1 MHRVSARAAHC
12 AATIALAAS
21 FLLTS
26 AAAAHHRVDIIW
38 SATTGS
44 GTTGGTTIVAAN
56 GDILTADILLTAD
69 AAEGGLQGYA
79 ISLRFDPLLG
89 NELDLVSAV
98 GFVPP
103 IAGWVASGSNPSST
117 LDSTVTNV
125 GEVNTFAAD
134 TGSAPF
140 MTSQQLIGQVQF
152 SVNNGVDDGIDVFSG
167 LFSAGDGLVVAG
179 GGPGDGVFNGASVIP
194 VASEI
199 PTLSQWGVLSMGMLL
214 LTAIALAVYRR
225 RPISGT

>member
-1 MHRVSARAAHC
+1 MHRVSARAARC
-12 AATIALAAS
+12 AVAFALAAS
-21 FLLTS
+21 LFISSEAT
-26 AAAAHHRVDIIW
+26 AHHRVDIIW

-56 GDILTADILLTAD
+56 GDILTADILLTPD
-69 AAEGGLQGYA
+69 VAEGGLQGYG

-103 IAGWVASGSNPSST
+103 IAGWAASGSNPSST

-140 MTSQQLIGQVQF
+140 MTSQELIGQVQF

>member
-12 AATIALAAS
+12 ATAFALVAS
-21 FLLTS
+21 LLIS
-26 AAAAHHRVDIIW
+26 SEAIAHHRVDIIW

-44 GTTGGTTIVAAN
+44 GTPGGTTIVAAD
-56 GDILTADILLTAD
+56 GDILTADILLTPD
-69 AAEGGLQGYA
+69 ATEGGLQGYA

-98 GFVPP
+98 GMVPP
-103 IAGWVASGSNPSST
+103 IAGWVASGSNPAST
-117 LDSTVTNV
+117 LDSTVANV

-140 MTSQQLIGQVQF
+140 MTSQELIGQVQF

-167 LFSAGDGLVVAG
+167 LFSAGDGLVEPG
-179 GGPGDGVFNGASVIP
+179 GAPGNGIFNGASITP
-194 VASEI
+194 VASI
-199 PTLSQWGVLSMGMLL
+199 PTLSQWGLSSLGMLL
-214 LTAIALAVYRR
+214 LMAIALAVYKR
-225 RPISGT
+225 RPVSCG

>member
-12 AATIALAAS
+12 AAAFALVAS
-21 FLLTS
+21 WFISS
-26 AAAAHHRVDIIW
+26 AATAHHRVDIIW
-38 SATTGS
+38 SATTGG

-56 GDILTADILLTAD
+56 GDILTADILLTPD
-69 AAEGGLQGYA
+69 VAEGGLQGYG

-103 IAGWVASGSNPSST
+103 IAGWAASGSNPSST

-140 MTSQQLIGQVQF
+140 MTSQELIGQVQF
-152 SVNNGVDDGIDVFSG
+152 SVNNGVDDGVDVFSG
-167 LFSAGDGLVVAG
+167 LFSIGDGLVVAG
-179 GGPGDGVFNGASVIP
+179 GGPGDGFFNGASVIP

-199 PTLSQWGVLSMGMLL
+199 PTLSQWGMLSMGMLL
-214 LTAIALAVYRR
+214 LAAIALAVYRR
-225 RPISGT
+225 RPISIT